1 MFTSLYEGDVV
12 MYKQKCCVLFFLTGL
27 TLLIAAGCN
36 HSGKNNGIDQKQ
48 FQIVEKYVY
57 EIVPAVEGAK
67 YDIDQ
72 WFGDIADSQI
82 LEWLECDAELID
94 GINNSHLN
102 ADFPDFTLMEKW
114 SDVPVVRGDEKWNI
128 EGHELAALVKTIISS
143 TGELTM
149 HLKDVLFRTGEEAT
163 EKEKRQVGVAI
174 DEAYQ
179 AARELRSMFG
189 FDY

>member
-1 MFTSLYEGDVV
+1 
-12 MYKQKCCVLFFLTGL
+12 MYKQKCCVLFFLIGL
-27 TLLIAAGCN
+27 MLLIAAGCN
-36 HSGKNNGIDQKQ
+36 PSGKNNGIDQKQ

-102 ADFPDFTLMEKW
+102 ADFPDFALMEKW
-114 SDVPVVRGDEKWNI
+114 SDVPVVRGDEKWSI

-143 TGELTM
+143 TRGLTVHLETASREGENVTP
-149 HLKDVLFRTGEEAT
+149 KERREVGEAME
-163 EKEKRQVGVAI
+163 
-174 DEAYQ
+174 EAYQ
-179 AARELRSMFG
+179 TAIKLRSMFG
-189 FDY
+189 F